1 MRSKE
6 QQNTYPLTAA
16 KSAEPIDINHF
27 KFQQWLRQIFAYS
40 ADGKVAT
47 ISSSVTNGG
56 SIELAYTTYNQSAVA
71 NLLHEGY
78 LKISPDFS
86 AAASDEVD
94 PAADLEFVISLSL
107 FTSDAGV
114 CRFYAAGRE
123 IARSS
128 SEQIIG
134 VNGELPNAVVFT
146 VRFASPRDKQVL
158 LDIVSQFGFEVA
170 DDLAFTDSLALY
182 LNINYLKH
190 VQAQPAENQQLHWI

>member
-1 MRSKE
+1 MYNTSSRSYIVRSKE

-86 AAASDEVD
+86 NAWFGHNTWTNFSSMMRIFKEYR
-94 PAADLEFVISLSL
+94 FQSNNISILMLIS
-107 FTSDAGV
+107 
-114 CRFYAAGRE
+114 FY
-123 IARSS
+123 
-128 SEQIIG
+128 
-134 VNGELPNAVVFT
+134 
-146 VRFASPRDKQVL
+146 
-158 LDIVSQFGFEVA
+158 
-170 DDLAFTDSLALY
+170 
-182 LNINYLKH
+182 
-190 VQAQPAENQQLHWI
+190 